1 MMDEKRSSLFGLGNH
16 QNPNF
21 SQLSPYLNVDPS
33 YLGNQTPEF
42 VVNPDLERTKLE
54 GSFSVIGGALFVG
67 GAAGGAYGLF
77 EGIRNTALAENM
89 SSKVRRTQILNH
101 TLKSGASA
109 SNALGTVTFLYSTLY
124 WLMSWAHEEGEDYT
138 DLKSL
143 LSGGL
148 TGALYKSA
156 HGAKKSAL
164 GGAFGLSLAALWT
177 LGVRRTETVSHY
189 V

>member
-101 TLKSGASA
+101 TLKSGKFY
-109 SNALGTVTFLYSTLY
+109 LETILKVLQK
-124 WLMSWAHEEGEDYT
+124 WLKRNHISSSRNSCLHE
-138 DLKSL
+138 
-143 LSGGL
+143 L
-148 TGALYKSA
+148 T
-156 HGAKKSAL
+156 
-164 GGAFGLSLAALWT
+164 
-177 LGVRRTETVSHY
+177 
-189 V
+189 

>member
-1 MMDEKRSSLFGLGNH
+1 MFT
-16 QNPNF
+16 F
-21 SQLSPYLNVDPS
+21 
-33 YLGNQTPEF
+33 F
-42 VVNPDLERTKLE
+42 
-54 GSFSVIGGALFVG
+54 
-67 GAAGGAYGLF
+67 
-77 EGIRNTALAENM
+77 
-89 SSKVRRTQILNH
+89 
-101 TLKSGASA
+101 SGASA

>member
-101 TLKSGASA
+101 TLKSGKFY
-109 SNALGTVTFLYSTLY
+109 L
-124 WLMSWAHEEGEDYT
+124 
-138 DLKSL
+138 
-143 LSGGL
+143 
-148 TGALYKSA
+148 
-156 HGAKKSAL
+156 
-164 GGAFGLSLAALWT
+164 
-177 LGVRRTETVSHY
+177 ETILEVLQK
-189 V
+189 

>member
-1 MMDEKRSSLFGLGNH
+1 MMDEKRSSLFGLANH

-101 TLKSGASA
+101 TLKSGKFHLLR
-109 SNALGTVTFLYSTLY
+109 NNTLKVGRKHISSSRNSC
-124 WLMSWAHEEGEDYT
+124 LHEFT
-138 DLKSL
+138 
-143 LSGGL
+143 
-148 TGALYKSA
+148 
-156 HGAKKSAL
+156 
-164 GGAFGLSLAALWT
+164 
-177 LGVRRTETVSHY
+177 
-189 V
+189 